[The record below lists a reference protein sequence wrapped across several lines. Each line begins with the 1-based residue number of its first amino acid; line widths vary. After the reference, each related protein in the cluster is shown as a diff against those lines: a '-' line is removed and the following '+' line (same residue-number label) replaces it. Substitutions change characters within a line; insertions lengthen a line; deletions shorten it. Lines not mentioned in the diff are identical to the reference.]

1 MEKKKKRETLRM
13 WRQPELLVAA
23 DGSVKWYSRFRK
35 YFAFPYKIEYLHTMW
50 PRNPIPKK
58 WKHINLNQEC

>member
-1 MEKKKKRETLRM
+1 M
-13 WRQPELLVAA
+13 WRQPELLVAV

-50 PRNPIPKK
+50 PSNPIPKK